1 MSSLDI
7 ETLVVLCAFGLICL
21 IVLAPSLAW
30 TPSAAPLGR
39 YQRAYRRAD
48 RIVGTGRIF
57 TYGCTLLGAVV
68 FSGVV
73 TISDT
78 LKGQLPPG
86 APSPAVVAMMIA
98 GLIWFPAYVAGML
111 ISVLG
116 RILTSSVDQA
126 VGSSP
131 FLSESQKASLLL
143 VELPRSDDQKQE
155 AGGGSSSA
163 RAHW

>member
-1 MSSLDI
+1 
-7 ETLVVLCAFGLICL
+7 
-21 IVLAPSLAW
+21 
-30 TPSAAPLGR
+30 
-39 YQRAYRRAD
+39 
-48 RIVGTGRIF
+48 
-57 TYGCTLLGAVV
+57 
-68 FSGVV
+68 
-73 TISDT
+73 
-78 LKGQLPPG
+78 
-86 APSPAVVAMMIA
+86 MMIA